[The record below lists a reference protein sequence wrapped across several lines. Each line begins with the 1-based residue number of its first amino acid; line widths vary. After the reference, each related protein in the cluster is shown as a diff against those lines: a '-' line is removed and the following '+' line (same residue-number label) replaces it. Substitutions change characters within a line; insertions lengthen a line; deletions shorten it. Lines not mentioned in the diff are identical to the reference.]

1 MQKFGLIGKTLKHS
15 YSKKIHPLLGD
26 YQYDLV
32 ELLPE
37 QLKDFALKKEYKGYN
52 VTIPYK
58 KDIIPFLDVI
68 DENAKKIGAINT
80 VVNRGGKLYGYNTDF
95 DGMIYALKRTGII
108 LKDKIVL
115 ILGSGGTSNTATA
128 VAERLGALKVKILSR
143 SGEINYQNYSSL
155 AGDAQVIINTT
166 PVGTYP
172 DNYCCLIDLKV
183 FKNLEG
189 VIDVVYNPALSMLL
203 FQAKELGVPYS
214 NGFPMLVAQAK
225 RASELFFDKILS
237 DNLLEDIINRLQ
249 AENLNIVLVG
259 MPGCGKTTLGKQLE
273 KLLGKE
279 FVDTDELIK
288 KRENKSIPQI
298 FADNGEEYF
307 RKVESEVLA
316 DVGKLSGKIISTGGG
331 VIKNKN
337 NHFPLK
343 QNGVIVWVKRDIDLL
358 VCDGRPLSKDKFA
371 LEKLYEERK
380 DNYAFFADECVVND
394 KSVDDAVKEIIKIY
408 ENFGYKRT

>member
-1 MQKFGLIGKTLKHS
+1 MQKFGLIGKVLTHS
-15 YSKKIHPLLGD
+15 YSKKIHPLLGA
-26 YQYDLV
+26 YQYDKI

-37 QLKDFALKKEYKGYN
+37 QLKDFVQKKEYAGYN

-58 KDIIPFLDVI
+58 KDIIPFLDFI

-95 DGMIYALKRTGII
+95 DGMIYALKRAGII
-108 LKDKIVL
+108 LKNKIVL

-128 VAERLGALKVKILSR
+128 VAERLGAFKVKILSR
-143 SGEINYQNYSSL
+143 SGQINYENYKSL
-155 AGDAQVIINTT
+155 AGDAQIIINTT

-172 DNYCCLIDLKV
+172 DNYSCLIDLKV

-189 VIDVVYNPALSMLL
+189 VMDVVYNPALSKLL
-203 FQAKELGVPYS
+203 CQAKELGVPYS

-225 RASELFFDKILS
+225 RAAELFFDKTLPE
-237 DNLLEDIINRLQ
+237 NLLEDIIKRLQ

-259 MPGCGKTTLGKQLE
+259 MPGCGKTTVGKELE

-279 FVDTDELIK
+279 FVDTDELIEK
-288 KRENKSIPQI
+288 KVGKSIPQI

-307 RKVESEVLA
+307 RKIESEVLA
-316 DVGKLSGKIISTGGG
+316 EVGKLSGKIISTGGG

-337 NHFPLK
+337 NYFPLK
-343 QNGVIVWVKRDIDLL
+343 QNGVIVWVKRDIERL
-358 VCDGRPLSKDKFA
+358 VCDGRPLSKDLDTVK
-371 LEKLYEERK
+371 KLYEERK
-380 DNYAFFADECVVND
+380 DNYEFFADEQVDND
-394 KSVDDAVKEIIKIY
+394 GEINSVVKEIVKLY
-408 ENFGYKRT
+408 ENFGDKRA